1 MFLLYNKK
9 ILIIKKKIKQF
20 KIITFM
26 QFYCGAKR
34 NFIRNLSICKNN
46 TAKKDVS
53 NTNSFRTKYPPR
65 QEDKKR
71 GRLMEVPEF

>member
-1 MFLLYNKK
+1 
-9 ILIIKKKIKQF
+9 
-20 KIITFM
+20 M